1 VATQGSSKALRGRWG
16 DKVLADKGASSMEGN
31 SVLRWVRALTLASVM
46 LAGGLTGHLAAG
58 GVAPASSALLPVFV
72 LLTAAIAP
80 LLGEP
85 ASTPRVIALLAA
97 GQGLLHVVLQLL
109 GGTAIEIAGHSML
122 MPAGPGDAVTAHL
135 LAHGSTTTT
144 GGWMALLG
152 GPHLGMLLAHAAAAS
167 VVGLWLAA
175 GERAAWTVVAV
186 AALPVVDAWIRL
198 RELARADAVA
208 WAVPRQVALPRWSH
222 EVAVRPSTW
231 AGRGVSRRGPPRLRA
246 A

>member
-1 VATQGSSKALRGRWG
+1 
-16 DKVLADKGASSMEGN
+16 MEGN
-31 SVLRWVRALTLASVM
+31 GVLRWVRALTLASVM

-58 GVAPASSALLPVFV
+58 GHAPASSLLLPVFV

-80 LLGEP
+80 LLGAP
-85 ASTPRVIALLAA
+85 ASTPRVIALLGA
-97 GQGLLHVVLQLL
+97 GQGLLHVVLQVL
-109 GGTAIEIAGHSML
+109 GGTETELAGHSML
-122 MPAGPGDAVTAHL
+122 TPGPGDAVTAHL
-135 LAHGSTTTT
+135 LAHGAAPTS
-144 GGWMALLG
+144 GWLALLNS
-152 GPHLGMLLAHAAAAS
+152 PHLGMLLAHAAAAS

-198 RELARADAVA
+198 RELARAAAVA
-208 WAVPRQVALPRWSH
+208 WAVPRQMALPRWSY

-231 AGRGVSRRGPPRLRA
+231 AGRGVSRRGPPRLQA

>member
-1 VATQGSSKALRGRWG
+1 V
-16 DKVLADKGASSMEGN
+16 EGN
-31 SVLRWVRALTLASVM
+31 EVLRWVRALTLASVM

-58 GVAPASSALLPVFV
+58 GVAPASSVLLPVFV

-80 LLGEP
+80 LLGAP
-85 ASTPRVIALLAA
+85 ASTPRVVALLTA
-97 GQGLLHVVLQLL
+97 GQGLLHVVLQVL
-109 GGTAIEIAGHSML
+109 GGTAMEITGHSML
-122 MPAGPGDAVTAHL
+122 KAAGPDDAVTAHL
-135 LAHGSTTTT
+135 LAHGAATTT

-152 GPHLGMLLAHAAAAS
+152 SPHLSMLLAHAAAAS
-167 VVGLWLAA
+167 VAGVWLAA

-198 RELARADAVA
+198 RELARAGAVA
-208 WAVPRQVALPRWSH
+208 WAVPRQPALPRWSH
-222 EVAVRPSTW
+222 QVSARPSTW